1 MIRTS
6 FRRGAKRLAACAGAL
21 SWLACAVTTV
31 MAAEQVL
38 VPPSSRTAVV
48 SSAESVH
55 KQKDSVRRS
64 PASKIQRPGPVSGSL
79 SSVPATKTAASS
91 DSQRIPLR
99 RPTSPDGRETS
110 SDRFG
115 TTIGQ
120 ATLVLGS
127 ICVGIVLL
135 AVVLRRRRQSTGGR
149 LPVAAV
155 EVLGRTPLDGRH
167 TISLVR
173 CGSRVLVLSMDMSE
187 GLSTLAE
194 ITDSDEVNLLV
205 DLCHRPGGDVA
216 GALGGMGRRAVVPT
230 ESPSAEPVHA

>member
-6 FRRGAKRLAACAGAL
+6 FRRGAKRLAACAAAI

-31 MAAEQVL
+31 MAADRVL
-38 VPPSSRTAVV
+38 VPPSSRADAV
-48 SSAESVH
+48 SSTQSAR
-55 KQKDSVRRS
+55 KQKGSVTRS
-64 PASKIQRPGPVSGSL
+64 PASKTQRPGPVSGSR
-79 SSVPATKTAASS
+79 SSLPAAKTAASS
-91 DSQRIPLR
+91 NPQRIPLR
-99 RPTSPDGRETS
+99 RPTSPGVRES
-110 SDRFG
+110 SSGRFG
-115 TTIGQ
+115 ATIGN

-173 CGSRVLVLSMDMSE
+173 CGARVLVLSMDMSD

-205 DLCHRPGGDVA
+205 DLCRRPGGDMA
-216 GALGGMGRRAVVPT
+216 GALDGIGQAAAVPT